1 MEAQK
6 EKDWQFKPGQGGR
19 PKGASNKITRE
30 MKERIEWVLELL
42 DEKLEANIEKL
53 KPKEMVE
60 LWLSLQEYVRPKLQR
75 VNLEVDPGD
84 KKINKII
91 FEIVQSGAPANTES
105 EVNSASDG

>member
-1 MEAQK
+1 MEPKTKPQL
-6 EKDWQFKPGQGGR
+6 FKPGQGGR
-19 PKGASNKITRE
+19 PKGAVNKITRE

-42 DEKLEANIEKL
+42 DQSLEENIVKL

-60 LWLSLQEYVRPKLQR
+60 LWVDLQEYVRPKLQR

-91 FEIVQSGAPANTES
+91 FEIVQSGASTNPES
-105 EVNSASDG
+105 EVNSSSDG

>member
-1 MEAQK
+1 MEPKTKPQL
-6 EKDWQFKPGQGGR
+6 FKPGQGGR
-19 PKGASNKITRE
+19 PKGAVNKITRE
-30 MKERIEWVLELL
+30 HKERVEWVLELL

-75 VNLEVDPGD
+75 VNLEVDQED

-91 FEIVQSGAPANTES
+91 FEIVQSGASSNTES
-105 EVNSASDG
+105 EVNSSSDG